1 MTTTGHLQR
10 SYRSPRLEVRGHHF
24 AWGERTYLMGVINVT
39 PDSFSGD
46 GLAGDIAGA
55 VALARRMEAEG
66 ADILDVGAES
76 TKPAAAPVD
85 AYEEMRR
92 LLPSLRA
99 IRQATDLPISVDT
112 YRAAVASAALA
123 AGADIVNDVSGL
135 QGDPEMA
142 GVVAAAGVPLVAM
155 HNQRGRKPDDVV
167 AAISRGFDCILAS
180 AAAAKIDAGRIIL
193 DPGFGFGWT
202 PEQNLEMVRRLPEL
216 QDQRTPLLVGVS
228 RKSTIG
234 FVLDRPDAAGR
245 AWGTAAAT
253 TLAIAGGA
261 DIVRV
266 HDVAAMRDCARVADA
281 IVRARWKH
289 RA

>member
-1 MTTTGHLQR
+1 MTIVGPLQR
-10 SYRSPRLEVRGHHF
+10 TYRHPRLVIRGRDF
-24 AWGERTYLMGVINVT
+24 TWGERTYLMGVINTT

-46 GLAGDIAGA
+46 GLGGDVGRA

-76 TKPAAAPVD
+76 TKPDASPVD
-85 AYEEMRR
+85 ADEEMRR

-99 IRQATDLPISVDT
+99 IREATALPISVDT
-112 YRAAVASAALA
+112 YRATVASAALE
-123 AGADIVNDVSGL
+123 AGADMVNDVSGL
-135 QGDPEMA
+135 QGDPAMA
-142 GVVAAAGVPLVAM
+142 EVVAAARVPIVAM
-155 HNQRGRKPDDVV
+155 HNQRGRKPGDVV
-167 AAISRGFDCILAS
+167 DSIARGFDCIRAT
-180 AAAAKIDAGRIIL
+180 AAAAKIDESRITL

-216 QDQRTPLLVGVS
+216 QGYQLPLLVGVS

-234 FVLDRPDAAGR
+234 FVLDRPAVAER
-245 AWGTAAAT
+245 SWGTAAAA

-266 HDVAAMRDCARVADA
+266 HDVREMRDCARVADA
-281 IVRARWKH
+281 IVRARWH